1 MSVAQALVIKGEVQV
16 RLRRLIDNEKTWRT
30 PFKKYTD
37 WIVLPIVHNG
47 FPNAGIDWIDD
58 QLYKNT
64 SAGTRGAGFIA
75 LSTSSA
81 AILATDT
88 SLPSEMTTAD
98 MARADASTKTHTAG
112 TNVMTLK
119 NTFTA
124 TANRT
129 GIVKTGLFNQAGP
142 PVAGILVNEAL
153 IASTDLN
160 TGDQIEITWTIT
172 GPSQIP

>member
-1 MSVAQALVIKGEVQV
+1 MGAIAECLTIKGEVQV
-16 RLRRLIDNEKTWRT
+16 RVRRWHKILN
-30 PFKKYTD
+30 KYGKWKLVD
-37 WIVLPIVHNG
+37 LVKNG

-64 SAGTRGAGFIA
+64 AAGTRGAGFIA
-75 LSTSSA
+75 LSTSVA
-81 AILATDT
+81 AIAPTDT

-98 MARADASTKTHTAG
+98 MARQDATTKTHTVG

-119 NTFTA
+119 ATFTA
-124 TANRT
+124 TATRT

-160 TGDQIEITWTIT
+160 TNDQLEITWIIT
-172 GPSQIP
+172 GPTQIP